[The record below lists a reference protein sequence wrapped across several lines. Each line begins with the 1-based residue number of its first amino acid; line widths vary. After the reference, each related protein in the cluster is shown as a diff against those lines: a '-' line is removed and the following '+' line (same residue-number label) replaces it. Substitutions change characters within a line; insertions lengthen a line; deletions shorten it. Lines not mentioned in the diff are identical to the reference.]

1 MINKSQLIFSYSVML
16 VFLVSIGLTYLNPL
30 FCVLTL
36 ISAGFLSGFLANK
49 TFFNTD
55 NNDLYPIKYPI
66 TEGNTLSN
74 IRTNCDRQMP
84 SGPAPSLS
92 KKEEQMNEKN
102 KTSVDE
108 MTISSEAMSK
118 ADKIVECFQE
128 HIYDEAFLYANRQGK
143 TQVEVSDVEAV
154 AKKWSATKK
163 EEQMSEKE
171 TIRVSLTFDID
182 VGSDLDQ
189 ELEFLHSTGKY
200 SRIKRLVEDYIR
212 EKIKDPVSN
221 PDFLK
226 DMKVDFSIHSR
237 TREQIITSMCLTYR
251 HDYWLIKESKNFL
264 SGMTEEERKSLYN
277 QMAKIFDNDIAPY
290 VDLKCFSKKNESSLS
305 VDQLQHLAKT
315 SQPPEGF
322 SADTEW

>member
-1 MINKSQLIFSYSVML
+1 MNNLIEQLKNLQSSLRSKEESERQTGRSTKIINQAKHQGSTLVCANYRQKEEFKNLGVESITLEQYHKEKHGSSKTYLFDHYAIYCVIDNHYSQLI
-16 VFLVSIGLTYLNPL
+16 
-30 FCVLTL
+30 
-36 ISAGFLSGFLANK
+36 
-49 TFFNTD
+49 
-55 NNDLYPIKYPI
+55 
-66 TEGNTLSN
+66 
-74 IRTNCDRQMP
+74 
-84 SGPAPSLS
+84 
-92 KKEEQMNEKN
+92 KE
-102 KTSVDE
+102 
-108 MTISSEAMSK
+108 
-118 ADKIVECFQE
+118 
-128 HIYDEAFLYANRQGK
+128 Y
-143 TQVEVSDVEAV
+143 
-154 AKKWSATKK
+154 

-171 TIRVSLTFDID
+171 TIRVSFTFDID

-189 ELEFLHSTGKY
+189 ELEFLHSKGKY
-200 SRIKRLVEDYIR
+200 SRIKRLVEEYIR

-237 TREQIITSMCLTYR
+237 TREQIIDSMCLTYR

-305 VDQLQHLAKT
+305 VDQLQNLTKT
-315 SQPPEGF
+315 SHPPEGF